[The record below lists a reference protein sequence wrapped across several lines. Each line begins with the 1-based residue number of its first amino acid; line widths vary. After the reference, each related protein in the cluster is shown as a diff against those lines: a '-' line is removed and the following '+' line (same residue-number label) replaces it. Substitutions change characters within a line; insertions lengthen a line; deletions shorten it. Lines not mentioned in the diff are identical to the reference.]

1 MTGGVSEL
9 RHFVIKVG
17 DLVALEG
24 GQTAAVLIITTGTTI
39 CLPILSHWQRTSRGV
54 SEQQA
59 WAYIIG
65 VLAISDDLIES
76 GKDDRTSS
84 SYPEGLS
91 L

>member
-1 MTGGVSEL
+1 MSTSSQE
-9 RHFVIKVG
+9 
-17 DLVALEG
+17 
-24 GQTAAVLIITTGTTI
+24 
-39 CLPILSHWQRTSRGV
+39 WQRTSRGV

-65 VLAISDDLIES
+65 VLAISDETSDLIEP